1 VTGVLRG
8 RASSGAALLLAAALA
23 STGCSRA
30 PERPDVLLV
39 TIDTLRADHCSAYGY
54 ARPTTP
60 RLEELARRGVLFEAA
75 YAPMAT
81 TAPSHATMFTGL
93 LPLWH
98 GLVKNGHVLSPRHR
112 LLATALSEAGYRTHA
127 VVGSFAL
134 DRRFG
139 LAGGFADYDDR
150 FSGRDPSVKTPSWE
164 GHAVAAAF
172 DRRAD
177 ETRERAVEWLRA
189 NGYLERER
197 PPGQAP
203 FFLWVHFFDPHSP
216 YDPPSAHRERF
227 PPEGPHPLAAPIAAY
242 DGEVHYA
249 DAQLGALVDALA
261 AAERLDRTFTLVA
274 ADHGEGLMQ
283 HGHMEHGLHLYEEAV
298 RVPLVAH
305 WPAALAPRRVAGP
318 VQLADVAPTVAELAG
333 LSWAVPAGQG
343 RSLAAALRGR
353 DPGDPAR
360 EVLLQRRRYDE
371 PLATGRVVKGQ
382 QYGLR
387 SGRWKYIES
396 REEGTFELYDLVADP
411 REERNLLPSA
421 PAEAAALPARLASVV
436 RSAPPAAAASAVG
449 EEDARKL
456 RSLGYVQ

>member
-1 VTGVLRG
+1 
-8 RASSGAALLLAAALA
+8 
-23 STGCSRA
+23 
-30 PERPDVLLV
+30 
-39 TIDTLRADHCSAYGY
+39 
-54 ARPTTP
+54 
-60 RLEELARRGVLFEAA
+60 
-75 YAPMAT
+75 
-81 TAPSHATMFTGL
+81 
-93 LPLWH
+93 
-98 GLVKNGHVLSPRHR
+98 
-112 LLATALSEAGYRTHA
+112 
-127 VVGSFAL
+127 
-134 DRRFG
+134 
-139 LAGGFADYDDR
+139 
-150 FSGRDPSVKTPSWE
+150 
-164 GHAVAAAF
+164 
-172 DRRAD
+172 
-177 ETRERAVEWLRA
+177 
-189 NGYLERER
+189 
-197 PPGQAP
+197 
-203 FFLWVHFFDPHSP
+203 
-216 YDPPSAHRERF
+216 
-227 PPEGPHPLAAPIAAY
+227 
-242 DGEVHYA
+242 
-249 DAQLGALVDALA
+249 
-261 AAERLDRTFTLVA
+261 
-274 ADHGEGLMQ
+274 
-283 HGHMEHGLHLYEEAV
+283 
-298 RVPLVAH
+298 
-305 WPAALAPRRVAGP
+305 